1 MLLCILLKNCT
12 VDHLFVNVGGK
23 KKEKKKKKKEKKKK
37 KKKKKTRT
45 LGWELGTIGVV
56 SPWWLDPL
64 CTYSAVRG

>member
-1 MLLCILLKNCT
+1 MLLCILTKNCT
-12 VDHLFVNVGGK
+12 VGHLFVNVGGK
-23 KKEKKKKKKEKKKK
+23 KE
-37 KKKKKTRT
+37 KKKTRT

>member
-12 VDHLFVNVGGK
+12 VGHLFVNVGK
-23 KKEKKKKKKEKKKK
+23 KKEKKKRQKKE
-37 KKKKKTRT
+37 KTRT

>member
-12 VDHLFVNVGGK
+12 VGHLFVNVG
-23 KKEKKKKKKEKKKK
+23 KKKKKKT
-37 KKKKKTRT
+37 KKKTRT